1 MTPTELHTLEALR
14 AEMVGES
21 GGRDGWW
28 LTDACLC
35 RYLRAR
41 NWDVTKVGFVPYAAH
56 RFSGYLRFSASPGA
70 GSRPACG
77 IAVAGEMTLKSL
89 HSVAVRVH
97 PETTLLSKTS
107 LATHPAY
114 WIRERWQ
121 EAVGDGHGCV
131 HIQNTSTQGL
141 RESLQ
146 P

>member
-56 RFSGYLRFSASPGA
+56 RFSGYLSLSWSRQPTCLRYCCCRRNDSEESPFRCCESTSRDHPAQQDQSCNPPRVLDPGA
-70 GSRPACG
+70 LAGGCG
-77 IAVAGEMTLKSL
+77 
-89 HSVAVRVH
+89 
-97 PETTLLSKTS
+97 
-107 LATHPAY
+107 
-114 WIRERWQ
+114 
-121 EAVGDGHGCV
+121 
-131 HIQNTSTQGL
+131 
-141 RESLQ
+141 
-146 P
+146 